1 MYTLDPEAKYSRP
14 KPSISRTLFYSSLTN
29 VDAASAA
36 ALPNAAIQS
45 TSTAPNGEKYSGS
58 ISQQSAIASK
68 PAMSVRKPQSSG
80 SPTKRMLLATF
91 CKMRVTRSAGF
102 NEGSVSKSEQQPNPE
117 QPISEVCRAQSTRLA
132 PTDNDFHVPAAKFSV
147 TKTTQSLMTSVEEHR
162 DGMPV
167 LQVLD
172 GLPLIEQMSSLSL
185 GLPNKEATLSVAI
198 GKNSRT
204 SNVFYSALEPLRE
217 DNTAFEEAW
226 TDSRRLSS
234 ASATIEPSS
243 MVNTRQTDAVDVQV
257 MQGVNVEPNLPYD
270 EIYYGA
276 QSCLGSDSSSY
287 TTSNL
292 FSPGLAPGSIY
303 TDGMSPYHLAQ
314 PDTPSVSEF
323 GGDYLETRL
332 VSDSEPNVTLPTVRG
347 TKDVRIESASNLLHI
362 DYPEFE
368 GFQGYGLSEAEQA
381 SALTLRRFPS
391 NTLESSGG
399 GSTFGNQGS
408 KDLIHSWNDGSE
420 HRITALEELV
430 DDLGYLG
437 ELIV

>member
-1 MYTLDPEAKYSRP
+1 
-14 KPSISRTLFYSSLTN
+14 
-29 VDAASAA
+29 
-36 ALPNAAIQS
+36 
-45 TSTAPNGEKYSGS
+45 
-58 ISQQSAIASK
+58 
-68 PAMSVRKPQSSG
+68 
-80 SPTKRMLLATF
+80 MLLATF

-102 NEGSVSKSEQQPNPE
+102 NVGSESKSEQQDVLPKPE
-117 QPISEVCRAQSTRLA
+117 QPLSEVCRAQSTRLA
-132 PTDNDFHVPAAKFSV
+132 PTDNDFHVPAANFSV
-147 TKTTQSLMTSVEEHR
+147 TKATQGLMTSVSEHR
-162 DGMPV
+162 DRMPV

-185 GLPNKEATLSVAI
+185 VLPNNEAALSVAI

-217 DNTAFEEAW
+217 DNAAFEEAW
-226 TDSRRLSS
+226 TDTRRLSS

-257 MQGVNVEPNLPYD
+257 TQGVNVEPNQPYD
-270 EIYYGA
+270 EIYYGV

-292 FSPGLAPGSIY
+292 FSPGLAPGSVY

-323 GGDYLETRL
+323 GGDFLETRL

-347 TKDVRIESASNLLHI
+347 TKDVRIESASNLFHI
-362 DYPEFE
+362 DYPELE

-399 GSTFGNQGS
+399 GSAFGNQGS
-408 KDLIHSWNDGSE
+408 KDLVHSWNDGSE